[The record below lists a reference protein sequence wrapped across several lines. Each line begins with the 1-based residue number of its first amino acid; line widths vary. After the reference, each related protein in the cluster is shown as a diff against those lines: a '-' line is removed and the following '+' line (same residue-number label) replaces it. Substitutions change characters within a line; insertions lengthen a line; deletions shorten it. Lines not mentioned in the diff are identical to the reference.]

1 MNKMDAIAT
10 APLRRD
16 LPPFRPGDTVRV
28 HVRITEG
35 DKERIQV
42 FEGVVI
48 RRRGR
53 GTSATF
59 TVRKVSYGVGV
70 ERAFPVESPNVARV
84 EIKAR
89 GHVRRARLYYL
100 RELRGKKARLRAQLR
115 DVSGLVSGEEAA
127 LEEAGTAEAAERL
140 AAQAAASAAEA
151 AAAAGEAPEVAAAAA
166 PEPAPA
172 AGAAKAAAAG
182 GARKAKRSGAK

>member
-1 MNKMDAIAT
+1 MNRIEALQLGT
-10 APLRRD
+10 PRRD

-28 HVRITEG
+28 HVKITEG

-53 GTSATF
+53 GVSATF

-70 ERAFPVESPNVARV
+70 ERIFPVESPSVTKV
-84 EIKAR
+84 EIKSR

-100 RELRGKKARLRAQLR
+100 RELRGKKARLRSKVR
-115 DVSGLVSGEEAA
+115 DLSALVAPDQG
-127 LEEAGTAEAAERL
+127 EAGTAEEALLAEEP
-140 AAQAAASAAEA
+140 APVEESA
-151 AAAAGEAPEVAAAAA
+151 AAAADAPSEEDA
-166 PEPAPA
+166 E
-172 AGAAKAAAAG
+172 K
-182 GARKAKRSGAK
+182 S